1 MGLESQESSCWKRSQ
16 EVPSPTSFCKQ
27 GQRSDQIRYLSV
39 LCILVLKT
47 CSDGGYTTFLD
58 YLFCLTILRVKRFSL
73 HPAWTSLVSTYA
85 SCLSSSHPP
94 SYTWWWRAWICLVNY
109 LSIGTGGLLL
119 DASWLSEPGFL
130 SSQFRCSTPPQLSC
144 LPPYCLYQRPEASL
158 SCGLIRAEKM
168 GTMIYSD
175 SWPCFFCYSPGC
187 FWPSSQQGHMDG
199 LGLASC
205 SPRLAGPF
213 QQCCYGIYKLGWE

>member
-1 MGLESQESSCWKRSQ
+1 MYSGLENLQWWRLHNLSGLPVLPRYPQSEKIFLTSSLNVSCFNLCQLSLIL
-16 EVPSPTSFCKQ
+16 PS
-27 GQRSDQIRYLSV
+27 
-39 LCILVLKT
+39 
-47 CSDGGYTTFLD
+47 
-58 YLFCLTILRVKRFSL
+58 SL
-73 HPAWTSLVSTYA
+73 H
-85 SCLSSSHPP
+85 
-94 SYTWWWRAWICLVNY
+94 TWWWRAWICLVNY

-168 GTMIYSD
+168 GTTIYSD

-187 FWPSSQQGHMDG
+187 CWPSSQKRHMDG

-205 SPRLAGPF
+205 SPRLSRPF